1 MAKRLFVGSI
11 PFNSTE
17 DTLKTHF
24 ESIGPVAEAK
34 IVTDR
39 FTGRSRGFGFIEFEN
54 DADADKA
61 IADLNDQDFEGR
73 NLVVNEARP
82 MTPRADAPAA

>member
-24 ESIGPVAEAK
+24 ESVGPVAEAK